1 MLDSR
6 FRGNDGSAE
15 VTMDLNAVPQEG
27 NATLGGHR
35 KAMYAKDANGRMVLA
50 PSAGWEA
57 EEIVTSHA
65 VEALHAQ
72 AEEARER
79 VKAGTASP
87 LEFWM
92 YERRMDLPL
101 LSQTSGFWQ
110 WRVKRHLRPE
120 VFVTLPARHLA
131 RYAQALGVSAAA
143 LQTLP

>member
-1 MLDSR
+1 MDIDS
-6 FRGNDGSAE
+6 
-15 VTMDLNAVPQEG
+15 VPQEG

-35 KAMYAKDANGRMVLA
+35 KAMYAKDANGRMVIA

-65 VEALHAQ
+65 VETLHLQ
-72 AEEARER
+72 AEQARER
-79 VKAGTASP
+79 VKAGVSSP

-92 YERRMDLPL
+92 YERRMDVPL

-120 VFVTLPARHLA
+120 VFATLSSQQLA
-131 RYAQALGVSAAA
+131 RYADALGMPAAEIRK
-143 LQTLP
+143 LP